1 MTKKKL
7 AKNSVEFDRRFNSG
21 EDIHDLI
28 DMSNATVI
36 HHGKKVR
43 ITLDVAESL
52 VKDIDEIRQ
61 QIGVDRGALI
71 KVWLHERIKQEKA
84 VSRTRE

>member
-7 AKNSVEFDRRFNSG
+7 AKNTREFDERFDKG
-21 EDIHDLI
+21 EDIHDLV
-28 DMSNATVI
+28 DMSTATVI

-52 VKDIDEIRQ
+52 VKDIDDIRKE
-61 QIGVDRGALI
+61 IGVDRGALI
-71 KVWLHERIKQEKA
+71 KIWLHERVKKEKTA
-84 VSRTRE
+84 GAA